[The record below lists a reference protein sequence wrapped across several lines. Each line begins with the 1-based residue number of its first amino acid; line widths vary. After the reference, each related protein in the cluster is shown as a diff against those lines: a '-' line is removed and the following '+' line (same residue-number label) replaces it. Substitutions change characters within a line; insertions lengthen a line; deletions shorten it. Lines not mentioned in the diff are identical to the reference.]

1 MRKIAV
7 TQKEEGMRLD
17 RLIMRYLG
25 LAPKSFTY
33 KMLRKKNITLNGK
46 RAEGSERLKDGDEL
60 IFYLS
65 DETIEKF
72 RSKEGMEK
80 FHSKGSMEKIR
91 SKESMEKTCSK
102 GTGFF
107 PEQTGSGIGLTKGDI
122 LYEDSHILIINKPA
136 GLLSQKAKKED
147 VSLVEEITEYLIR
160 ENFIDDKGLMTF
172 KPAVC
177 NRLDRNTSGII
188 LSGKTTTG
196 LSELG
201 KILAKRENAAKYYL
215 TVVSGCIKEGN
226 RIRGWIKKEKNRN
239 KADIYKESQDG
250 AKEIETEYLPI
261 AFTKDYTLLRVHLI
275 TGRSH
280 QIRAQL
286 ANAGYPLIGDSKY
299 GNKGINLPLIKK
311 YGLKHH
317 LLHSCE
323 FSFRAVDGPLS
334 YMSGKK
340 ITAPLP
346 EQFENIVND
355 LFGEK
360 VLSLCMDSI

>member
-7 TQKEEGMRLD
+7 TEKEEGLRLD
-17 RLIMRYLG
+17 KLVMRYLS

-46 RAEGSERLKDGDEL
+46 RAEGSERLRAGDEL
-60 IFYLS
+60 FFYLS
-65 DETIEKF
+65 EETIEKF
-72 RSKEGMEK
+72 RSGQTEFRAPKTGGNM
-80 FHSKGSMEKIR
+80 R
-91 SKESMEKTCSK
+91 SSV
-102 GTGFF
+102 
-107 PEQTGSGIGLTKGDI
+107 LTKDDI

-215 TVVSGCIKEGN
+215 TIVSGCIKDGAS
-226 RIRGWIKKEKNRN
+226 IKGWIKKEKNRN

-323 FSFRAVDGPLS
+323 FSFGAVDGPLS
-334 YMSGKK
+334 YMSGKN